1 MNYSLRQLE
10 IFLKVADT
18 GSVTLASEALYL
30 SQPAVS
36 IQLRN
41 LQDQFS
47 IPLTRTIGRKI
58 EVTEFG
64 QEIAAAARNILNQV
78 YEIHYRTLA
87 YQGHLAGQIKI
98 ATVSTGKYVMPFFMS
113 GFLKQYTDIKFLM
126 DVTNKQRALESLE
139 KQEVDFALVSVLPE
153 NLPIRAIPLMPQKLF
168 LVGSGNMPV
177 IKPVSNNWK
186 NIPLI
191 FREYGSGTRYL
202 MEKFLSD
209 NDISYEAQFELT
221 SNEAVLQAVKAGLGY
236 SIMPLVSM
244 QHELQSGDLVIIPVK
259 GFPIEANW
267 QLICLKSRI
276 LMPAAIAFLT
286 YLEGRKEEICNQWF
300 SWLNDFE

>member
-10 IFLKVADT
+10 IFLKVADM
-18 GSVTLASEALYL
+18 GSVTLASEALFL

-41 LQDQFS
+41 LQEQFS
-47 IPLTRTIGRKI
+47 IPLTRTIGRRI

-78 YEIHYRTLA
+78 YEINYRTMA

-98 ATVSTGKYVMPFFMS
+98 ATVSTGKYVMPFFIS

-139 KQEVDFALVSVLPE
+139 KGEVDFALVSVIPE
-153 NLPIRAIPLMPQKLF
+153 NLPIRTIPLMPQKLF
-168 LVGSGNMPV
+168 LVGPGNIPV
-177 IKPVSNNWK
+177 IKPVSNDWK

-191 FREYGSGTRYL
+191 FREHGSGTRYL
-202 MEKFLSD
+202 MEKFLTD
-209 NDISYEAQFELT
+209 NDISFTAQFELT

-244 QHELQSGDLVIIPVK
+244 QHELQSGELVIVAVK

-267 QLICLKSRI
+267 QLICLKSRV
-276 LMPAAIAFLT
+276 LMPASLAFLS
-286 YLEGRKEEICNQWF
+286 YLDGQIEEIHSKWF
-300 SWLNDFE
+300 GWLNDFK